1 VTEHSLEAKVMIAH
15 CPLLFV
21 TVLAL
26 ILLQTTALL
35 RTSSG
40 SPIAVHHQR
49 TSTQRQL
56 FSFLFPK
63 DDSRTGIA
71 IIDAVKSRNMDTI
84 EAVLARA
91 AGNRAVAVN
100 EKDPATGDN
109 AMHYISRKGHYAFPP
124 MKIPT
129 YLIDVGGIDINA
141 TNADNQTALEIA
153 LLSGWQKIAMLLLDR
168 GADRSVVTADVKSRI
183 RCPDCKRVVKD
194 NNL

>member
-1 VTEHSLEAKVMIAH
+1 VTEYPREAKVMIAH
-15 CPLLFV
+15 FLFV

-26 ILLQTTALL
+26 ILLQATALL

-49 TSTQRQL
+49 QL

-63 DDSRTGIA
+63 DDSRTGVA

-91 AGNRAVAVN
+91 AGNRAFAVN

-109 AMHYISRKGHYAFPP
+109 VMHYISRKGHYAFPP

-129 YLIDVGGIDINA
+129 YLIDAGIDINA

-168 GADRSVVTADVKSRI
+168 GADKSVVTADVKSRI